1 MGREGH
7 RCYVA
12 GELTLASTGAV
23 LARGEVVM
31 VLRDPG
37 HFGRHQEWLAQ
48 QDLAAQSQPG

>member
-1 MGREGH
+1 VGREGH